1 MHLLTPSG
9 IAAELRSA
17 EPSQMHWL
25 DVNWVPEECLQG
37 EGAGMDADGHG
48 VGMHVLTPI
57 CIAAEFRSTWL
68 EVLPKISLKLD
79 IRLRRD

>member
-1 MHLLTPSG
+1 MC
-9 IAAELRSA
+9 
-17 EPSQMHWL
+17 W
-25 DVNWVPEECLQG
+25 QG

-48 VGMHVLTPI
+48 VGMHVLTPVSM
-57 CIAAEFRSTWL
+57 AAEFRSAWL